1 MSTDTLRQLAA
12 TLAGIAAPGR
22 FATHFLRPA
31 KGLRI
36 EVDGLGEVPLP
47 IDPRVARTLCESA
60 ELALHG
66 YRDET
71 RLDTRVRNTWE
82 IPAQR
87 IRMDSASWRPVLD
100 DALQRIHKD
109 LGLPDTSRLQADLHN
124 LLVYEPGQFFARH
137 QDSEKSEGM
146 LATLVVTLP
155 SKFTGGRF
163 VIEHQGE
170 TLRVGGSASQL
181 GFTAFFADCAHEA
194 QAVKAGYRVVLTYNL
209 RLIAREQGASMSAPD
224 AAAKPLVRELRRYF
238 NTVVPPHWD
247 WDPPAAA
254 PDRLVYLLDHQ
265 YTQRGLGWARLKNV
279 DAARVAAL
287 REAAEA
293 LDCECILALADVH
306 EVWNCSADPRRRR
319 WDRNDDFDD
328 DDDDADHDPALDSD
342 LRLGELIDDD
352 IELRHGLAADGSE
365 ADVMGA
371 RVDSREL
378 CLTRASRE
386 CEPFESEYEGFMG
399 NYGNTLDRWYHRA
412 AVVIW
417 PRARAFELRART
429 SPLWALQQVD
439 ARLAAEGADAAASLV
454 ERVIP
459 TWQQLPTDD
468 LVLGGLAVSVA
479 RRLEHAGLALDLLG
493 PLQPA
498 CIPASA
504 AEDFAGLLTCYGLR
518 WCEDLLALWRGER
531 GWRRAGVEQHRAWIA
546 SVRPAVCE
554 ACVAVKPPLGRRLAE
569 AMLTEQWA
577 WLQECLREDLRP
589 ERVPARDRAQR
600 VQGFCAPLFG
610 LIEAGEIVGASTTL
624 QAIDDLLMRD
634 AFAPSPEALVLLLRD
649 ALRDAQ
655 RARRVRAR
663 LRTLMDHSRQLLAQ
677 RLGQAERAADD
688 WSIVVRL
695 GCACSECEV
704 LQQFLAATAERSR
717 TWPLATQGREH
728 VVRTIAHHD
737 LPVTCTT
744 LRKGSPYKLVLEKSQ
759 ALFQREVLD
768 RQRCARDL
776 DWLMGAGRHLE

>member
-1 MSTDTLRQLAA
+1 MSTDTLRQLAS
-12 TLAGIAAPGR
+12 TLAGITAPGR
-22 FATHFLRPA
+22 FATHFLQPA
-31 KGLRI
+31 KGLHI
-36 EVDGLGEVPLP
+36 EVEGLGEVPLP
-47 IDPRVARTLCESA
+47 IDPLVARTLCESA

-82 IPAQR
+82 IPAHR
-87 IRMDSASWRPVLD
+87 IRMESATWQPVLQG
-100 DALQRIHKD
+100 ALQRIHKD
-109 LGLPDTSRLQADLHN
+109 LGLPASGVLHADLHN

-137 QDSEKSEGM
+137 QDSEKSDGM
-146 LATLVVTLP
+146 LATLVLSLP

-163 VIEHQGE
+163 VIEHQGNS
-170 TLRVGGSASQL
+170 LRVGGSANQL

-194 QAVKAGYRVVLTYNL
+194 QAVKSGYRVVLTYNL
-209 RLIAREQGASMSAPD
+209 RLVAGEAGAAPNTQD
-224 AAAKPLVRELRRYF
+224 AAVKPLSRDLRRYF
-238 NTVVPPHWD
+238 ETLVPARWD
-247 WDPPAAA
+247 WDQPSAP

-265 YTQRGLGWARLKNV
+265 YTQRGLDWALLKNA
-279 DAARVAAL
+279 DAPRVAAL

-306 EVWNCSADPRRRR
+306 EVWSCEGGRARSR
-319 WDRNDDFDD
+319 WSDDDYDD
-328 DDDDADHDPALDSD
+328 DDGSDHDPSLSYDM
-342 LRLGELIDDD
+342 RLGELIDDD

-386 CEPFESEYEGFMG
+386 CEPFQSEYEGFMG

-439 ARLAAEGADAAASLV
+439 AGLVAEGADAAVNLA

-459 TWQQLPTDD
+459 FWKQLPTD
-468 LVLGGLAVSVA
+468 VPALGALALSVA

-504 AEDFAGLLTCYGLR
+504 ADDFAGLLRCYGLR

-531 GWRRAGVEQHRAWIA
+531 GWRRAGIEQQRVWIA
-546 SVRPAVCE
+546 DALPAFCSVCCAAEPRQ
-554 ACVAVKPPLGRRLAE
+554 GRRLAE
-569 AMLTEQWA
+569 SMLAEQWV
-577 WLQECLREDLRP
+577 WLQQCLRGDLRP

-610 LIEAGEIVGASTTL
+610 VMEAGAIVGTPEIL
-624 QAIDDLLMRD
+624 RAIEDLLTREEV
-634 AFAPSPEALVLLLRD
+634 ALSPEALVLLLREALKD
-649 ALRDAQ
+649 AA
-655 RARRVRAR
+655 RARRVQGR
-663 LRTLMDHSRQLLAQ
+663 LRTLLNHAKQLLEQ
-677 RLGQAERAADD
+677 RLAQAERVADD
-688 WSIVVRL
+688 WSIHAAL
-695 GCACSECEV
+695 GCTCRECEV
-704 LQQFLAATAERSR
+704 FQQFLAAPAERTR

-728 VVRTIAHHD
+728 IERAVAHHD

-744 LRKGSPYKLVLEKSQ
+744 LRKGSPYKLVLEKSP

-768 RQRCARDL
+768 RQRWARDL
-776 DWLMGAGRHLE
+776 AWLKDVARQLD

>member
-12 TLAGIAAPGR
+12 TLRRIDAPGR

-31 KGLRI
+31 KGLHI

-47 IDPRVARTLCESA
+47 IDPLVARTLCESA

-82 IPAQR
+82 IPARR
-87 IRMDSASWRPVLD
+87 IRMDPATWQPMLD
-100 DALQRIHKD
+100 EALQRIHKD
-109 LGLPDTSRLQADLHN
+109 LGLPDSSQLQADLHN

-137 QDSEKSEGM
+137 QDSEKSDGM

-155 SKFTGGRF
+155 SRFTGGRF

-170 TLRVGGSASQL
+170 SLRVGGSASQL

-194 QAVKAGYRVVLTYNL
+194 QAVKSGYRVVLTYNL
-209 RLIAREQGASMSAPD
+209 RLTAGEQGASVSAPD

-238 NTVVPPHWD
+238 NTVVPPRWD
-247 WDPPAAA
+247 WESPAVP

-287 REAAEA
+287 RDAAEA

-306 EVWNCSADPRRRR
+306 EVWSCEVGPGRSP
-319 WDRNDDFDD
+319 WDRDDDFDA
-328 DDDDADHDPALDSD
+328 DDDADDDPALASD
-342 LRLGELIDDD
+342 MRLGELIDDD

-378 CLTRASRE
+378 CLTRATRE

-439 ARLAAEGADAAASLV
+439 ARLVSEGADAAVHLV
-454 ERVIP
+454 ERVLP
-459 TWQQLPTDD
+459 FWKQLPTDD
-468 LVLGGLAVSVA
+468 PVLGGLAVSVA
-479 RRLEHAGLALDLLG
+479 RRLEHVGLALDLLG

-498 CIPASA
+498 CMPAGA
-504 AEDFAGLLTCYGLR
+504 AEDFAGLLMCYGLR
-518 WCEDLLALWRGER
+518 WCEDLLAQWRGER
-531 GWRRAGVEQHRAWIA
+531 GWRRAGIEQHRAWIA
-546 SVRPAVCE
+546 DALPAFCT
-554 ACVAVKPPLGRRLAE
+554 ACCVAEPPQGRRLAE
-569 AMLTEQWA
+569 ALLTEQWA
-577 WLQECLREDLRP
+577 WLQQCLRDDLRA

-600 VQGFCAPLFG
+600 VQGFCAPLLG

-624 QAIDDLLMRD
+624 QAIDDLLIRSEV
-634 AFAPSPEALVLLLRD
+634 ALSPEALILLLRE
-649 ALRDAQ
+649 AVKDAQ
-655 RARRVRAR
+655 RARRVQAR
-663 LRTLMDHSRQLLAQ
+663 LRTLMNHARQLLEQ
-677 RLGQAERAADD
+677 RLAQPERAVDD

-695 GCACSECEV
+695 GCTCSECEV
-704 LQQFLAATAERSR
+704 LQQFLAATAERTR

-728 VVRTIAHHD
+728 VARTIAHHD

-744 LRKGSPYKLVLEKSQ
+744 VRKGSPYKLVLEKSQ
-759 ALFQREVLD
+759 ALFQREALD
-768 RQRCARDL
+768 RQRWARDL
-776 DWLMGAGRHLE
+776 DGLKGVASQLD